1 MPRRSLLKEVADDIR
16 TVFNAPDRP
25 TAEAYLARLVQKY
38 AKSASKLATW
48 METNIPE
55 GLTVFDFPAEHRRRI
70 RTTNGLERVNREI
83 ARRTKVVGIFP
94 NEAACLR
101 LVSAIVMEI
110 DEDWQT
116 GRVYLAM
123 EKEDLP
129 QPSWLWESGQERS
142 GVHFSTAH
150 EVDS

>member
-1 MPRRSLLKEVADDIR
+1 M
-16 TVFNAPDRP
+16 
-25 TAEAYLARLVQKY
+25 
-38 AKSASKLATW
+38 
-48 METNIPE
+48 
-55 GLTVFDFPAEHRRRI
+55 FDLPAENRRRI

-101 LVSAIVMEI
+101 LASAIVMEI
-110 DEDWQT
+110 DKDWQT

-123 EKEDLP
+123 EKEGPTQSLG
-129 QPSWLWESGQERS
+129 LWERGRHAVLKRS
-142 GVHFSTAH
+142 GVHFPTAQ